1 MKAIK
6 VKELFGLIPN
16 WNQRGQ
22 DEVFEYN
29 EELYLPLEVVD
40 AKGYNYRHLWIEE
53 IDINED

>member
-16 WNQRGQ
+16 WNWRGQ
-22 DEVFEYN
+22 DEAIEHD

-40 AKGYNYRHLWIEE
+40 AKGYIYRRLWIEE